1 MVDNLTTSAVRGIA
15 ELSKHGGKRHLAKE
29 LDWKIG
35 DEDSDMRTAI
45 HLDFLYDHLMFVA
58 EKGFPWDHVCL
69 VVKFANNILT
79 NSIGKELLDVLKLIQ
94 SQSSELGIELGERN
108 FKVYMD
114 FLFSTFLQ
122 HFKLFQFVFTNDRE
136 KQVPYVQLEV
146 IPPKA
151 SESMKEAKEI
161 QVWEYQQNY
170 QELQRKETEK
180 QNERLLKKDKII
192 IETDKKTE
200 DMIKSIENKKGEK
213 FTKETITDIL
223 KEVIETYAANTL
235 EKLKWN
241 VEDAKEDLNFKLQ
254 KTVLP
259 RPQVLGP
266 PPRYGLKPKTPGSPP
281 KTAKALKSPSPDRKK
296 SGSGR
301 SRTKAA
307 K

>member
-1 MVDNLTTSAVRGIA
+1 MKCKNKSFIYFT
-15 ELSKHGGKRHLAKE
+15 
-29 LDWKIG
+29 
-35 DEDSDMRTAI
+35 
-45 HLDFLYDHLMFVA
+45 
-58 EKGFPWDHVCL
+58 
-69 VVKFANNILT
+69 
-79 NSIGKELLDVLKLIQ
+79 GKEVLDVLKFIQ

-213 FTKETITDIL
+213 FTKEVSSKINIFLL
-223 KEVIETYAANTL
+223 KN
-235 EKLKWN
+235 
-241 VEDAKEDLNFKLQ
+241 
-254 KTVLP
+254 
-259 RPQVLGP
+259 
-266 PPRYGLKPKTPGSPP
+266 
-281 KTAKALKSPSPDRKK
+281 
-296 SGSGR
+296 
-301 SRTKAA
+301 
-307 K
+307 